1 MTTSTQSSAFNVV
14 LIGYGNQQH
23 GDDGIGPELVR
34 LVEALNLP
42 GIKAYAV
49 TRLTPEL
56 SGKLAEADYAIFV
69 DACKMTSTDQIRMK
83 SLDAVGSETTGS
95 SVPCSGHSCDPR
107 SLLALTH
114 SVYGHHPQAWW
125 LEVPATEFGD
135 GCQTSETAEW
145 GMQSAF
151 QAITALVTQVSPKQ
165 LHA

>member
-1 MTTSTQSSAFNVV
+1 MTNSTQTLDFNVV

-23 GDDGIGPELVR
+23 GDDGIGPELAT
-34 LVEALNLP
+34 LVETLNLP

-49 TRLTPEL
+49 ARLTPEL
-56 SGKLAEADYAIFV
+56 SSKLAQADYAIFV
-69 DACKMTSTDQIRMK
+69 DACKMPSTNQIRIK
-83 SLDAVGSETTGS
+83 PLDAVGSATTGS
-95 SVPCSGHSCDPR
+95 SIPFSGHACDPR

-125 LEVPATEFGD
+125 FEVPATEFGD
-135 GCQTSETAEW
+135 GCPTSETAER

-151 QAITALVTQVSPKQ
+151 QEITALITQVSPKQ